1 MVHVI
6 RCASDTRILSSTLPD
21 QLEQVVDTGQD
32 IVHEDDRVKDF
43 AVIVTEFV
51 EGQHGGVSDFGK
63 VFDTVV
69 EQTTGTHG
77 CSDDDPETDGPREGI
92 ENLQERLC
100 LVVGTVFVDGDKDIV
115 VSQDGGCPEE
125 RCKDIGDNV
134 KRVVQV
140 DGEKVLVLPRLEIPL
155 DDVHPIVPGDGRHGG
170 LGV

>member
-6 RCASDTRILSSTLPD
+6 RCTSDARILSPTLPD

-32 IVHEDDRVKDF
+32 IVHEDDRVKDL

-51 EGQHGGVSDFGK
+51 EGQHGGVSDFGE

-69 EQTTGTHG
+69 EQTTGTHR
-77 CSDDDPETDGPREGI
+77 CSDDDPETDGAREGI

-115 VSQDGGCPEE
+115 VSQDGGCAEE
-125 RCKDIGDNV
+125 GCKDIRDNV

-155 DDVHPIVPGDGRHGG
+155 DGVHPIVPRD
-170 LGV
+170 

>member
-6 RCASDTRILSSTLPD
+6 RCTSDTRILSPTLPD

-32 IVHEDDRVKDF
+32 IVHENDRVKDF

-51 EGQHGGVSDFGK
+51 EGQHGGVSDFGE

-69 EQTTGTHG
+69 EQTTGTHR
-77 CSDDDPETDGPREGI
+77 CADDDSETDGSREGI

-125 RCKDIGDNV
+125 GCKDIRDNV

-155 DDVHPIVPGDGRHGG
+155 DDVHPIVPRD
-170 LGV
+170 